1 MAKILIVAEL
11 ANGAVREATFELV
24 SVARALGGEIVSV
37 VLGNGISMA
46 AESLAKRGGGTVLA
60 FDDPALETYSADTSS
75 SVIQA
80 AISAQSPSIVLLS
93 NTPNGWDVA
102 PKVAASLD
110 MAIVSDA
117 FRIEAQGGE
126 WLVTRR
132 VFNGKLDAQLV
143 AASPAIVTMQPGAAE
158 AYRGAE
164 AGKVETASVPS
175 LASRSTYI
183 ETKKSA
189 GGGHDL
195 TKAEIIVSGGRGLQ
209 KPENFDAVLQP
220 LCNVLSAQMGASR
233 PVVDAGWKP
242 HEYQV
247 GSSGQIVSPKLYI
260 AVGISGAIQH
270 LVGMKGSNYI
280 IAINKDRDAPI
291 FEVADLGVVG
301 DLFEI
306 VPALVQAVAQAKGGG

>member
-1 MAKILIVAEL
+1 MAKILIVGEL
-11 ANGAVREATFELV
+11 QNGVVREATFELV
-24 SVARALGGEIVSV
+24 SIARALGGDVVSV
-37 VLGNGISMA
+37 VYGSGISTA

-60 FDDPALETYSADTSS
+60 VDDAALESYSADTSAA
-75 SVIQA
+75 VIKH
-80 AISAQSPSIVLLS
+80 AIAAQSPDLVLAS

-102 PKVAASLD
+102 PKVAAALGL
-110 MAIVSDA
+110 AIVSDA
-117 FRIEAQGGE
+117 FRIEAQGAE

-143 AASPAIVTMQPGAAE
+143 AQSPALVTVQPGATE
-158 AYRGAE
+158 AYKGSEPGSVE
-164 AGKVETASVPS
+164 ATTVPS
-175 LASRSTYI
+175 LASRTTYV

-209 KPENFDAVLQP
+209 KPENFDAVLKP
-220 LCNVLSAQMGASR
+220 LCDVLSAQMGASR

-247 GSSGQIVSPKLYI
+247 GSSGQVVTPKLYI

-270 LVGMKGSNYI
+270 LVGMKGSNFI

-301 DLFEI
+301 DLFEV
-306 VPALVQAVAQAKGGG
+306 VPALVAAVAQAKGG